1 MKLLNLMCLKK
12 FLNLNRMEV
21 QQKKRILAIDI
32 ARGMSV
38 IFMMMIH
45 TMLIY
50 GNIPTQTHTILGE
63 ITLWLGRGTTM
74 FLVSMGISFVV
85 SRRQSFT
92 KVCKRGLYILAIGYG
107 MNFMKF
113 LIPEF
118 VFGGLP
124 EAFVSAY
131 GLKSGTLQTGIFFL
145 LLGDILQLAG
155 ITLFIMGVINH
166 FSKSKYVPLIVA
178 LFIIAISKEV
188 SGFRIGIVGLDYICD
203 LFFSNQ
209 FNVYF
214 PVFPWSAFI
223 LLGMFLGRWY
233 KELQEDQTVFFKKML
248 LLGFVFIAIGG
259 VLNFINP
266 KYHFGDY
273 YHLGPG
279 GSILLLGANMVF
291 YWLVNFFV
299 NLFKE
304 DNPVFKGLIFCS
316 KNVTSL
322 YVIQWVLINWGM
334 YVIGF
339 WKYGQITI
347 LCLFPI
353 VISLSIAIQILYN
366 AVRLLLREKWVKEP
380 LIN

>member
-1 MKLLNLMCLKK
+1 
-12 FLNLNRMEV
+12 MEI
-21 QQKKRILAIDI
+21 QQNKRILAIDI

-38 IFMMMIH
+38 IFMILIH

-50 GNIPTQTHTILGE
+50 GDIPTQTNTILGE

-74 FLVSMGISFVV
+74 FLVSMGISFVL
-85 SRRQSFT
+85 SRRQSFL

-107 MNFMKF
+107 MNFLKF
-113 LIPEF
+113 LVPEF
-118 VFGGLP
+118 IFGGLP

-131 GLKSGTLQTGIFFL
+131 GLKSGTLETGMFFL

-155 ITLFIMGVINH
+155 VTLFIMGIINH

-178 LFIIAISKEV
+178 LAIIAISKEI
-188 SGFRIGIVGLDYICD
+188 SGYRIGIVGLDYICD
-203 LFFSNQ
+203 LFFSDR

-233 KELQEDQTVFFKKML
+233 KELEENQAVFFRRML
-248 LLGFVFIAIGG
+248 LLGLVFSAIGG
-259 VLNFINP
+259 ILNLTNYE
-266 KYHFGDY
+266 YHFGDY

-279 GSILLLGANMVF
+279 GSILILGVNMIF
-291 YWLVNFFV
+291 YWLVNFIV

-304 DNPVFKGLIFCS
+304 DNPVFEGLIFCS

-339 WKYGQITI
+339 WEHDQITV
-347 LCLFPI
+347 LCLFPL
-353 VISLSIAIQILYN
+353 VLGLSISIQILYN
-366 AVRLLLREKWVKEP
+366 SVRDLLREKCIKEP
-380 LIN
+380 INQLIKTV

>member
-1 MKLLNLMCLKK
+1 MYLKK
-12 FLNLNRMEV
+12 SPNYKTMET

-32 ARGMSV
+32 TRGMSV

-50 GNIPTQTHTILGE
+50 GTIPTQTHTILGE
-63 ITLWLGRGTTM
+63 ITLWLGRGTTL
-74 FLVSMGISFVV
+74 FLVSMGISFVL
-85 SRRQSFT
+85 SRRQSFQ
-92 KVCKRGLYILAIGYG
+92 KVCKRGLYILGIGYG
-107 MNFMKF
+107 MNFLKF

-118 VFGGLP
+118 LFGGLP

-131 GLKSGTLQTGIFFL
+131 GLQSGTLQTGIFFL

-155 ITLFIMGVINH
+155 VTLFIMGIINH
-166 FSKSKYVPLIVA
+166 FSTSKYVPLIVA
-178 LFIIAISKEV
+178 LAIIAISKEV
-188 SGFRIGIVGLDYICD
+188 SGYRIGITGLDYICD

-209 FNVYF
+209 FNIYF

-233 KELQEDQTVFFKKML
+233 KELEENQTVFFKKML
-248 LLGFVFIAIGG
+248 VLGFVFIGIGG
-259 VLNFINP
+259 VLNFTNSE
-266 KYHFGDY
+266 YHFGDY

-291 YWLVNFFV
+291 YWLVNFIV
-299 NLFKE
+299 QLFKE
-304 DNPVFKGLIFCS
+304 DNPVFKALIFCS

-334 YVIGF
+334 YAIGF
-339 WKYGQITI
+339 WEHDQLTV
-347 LCLFPI
+347 LALFPV
-353 VISLSIAIQILYN
+353 VIGLSISIQLVYN
-366 AVRLLLREKWVKEP
+366 SVRSQWREKWSAAP
-380 LIN
+380 LSIN